1 MNFGSFGASFGSFG
15 SPYSQKYKYMV
26 GTFDGVGDEV
36 AFGTHAIP
44 ASDSIEV
51 VFTPQD
57 EADRGVLYSQGS
69 LAGAFGYSITWDGL
83 HDRVFARSNG
93 GATTNVLTANN
104 TCVADGT
111 KYKVTYDFDSS
122 AGTITLVLINAD
134 TGATIE
140 TVAKT
145 GLASNIFNTG
155 ASRPVKVGED
165 QAGFDDYLGH
175 IHSVKSSFI
184 DVDFQ
189 ANIGTT
195 TLVDNSGNGNNGT
208 ITTGSG
214 GLATFWGT
222 RI

>member
-1 MNFGSFGASFGSFG
+1 MNFGSFGTSFGSFG

-26 GTFDGVGDEV
+26 GTFDGVADEV
-36 AFGTHAIP
+36 NFGTHAIP

-57 EADRGVLYSQGS
+57 ETSRGCLYSQGS
-69 LAGAFGYSITWDGL
+69 VPGSFGYAIAWDGSA
-83 HDRVFARSNG
+83 DRIFARSNG
-93 GATTNVLTANN
+93 GATESLVTSNN
-104 TCVADGT
+104 SCVANGT
-111 KYKVTYDFDSS
+111 KYKLTYTYDSS
-122 AGTITLVLINAD
+122 AGTITLVLFNAD
-134 TGATIE
+134 TGATIQ
-140 TVAKT
+140 TVSET
-145 GLASNIFNTG
+145 GLAANIFNTG
-155 ASRPVKVGED
+155 ASRPIKVGED
-165 QAGFDDYLGH
+165 QAGLDDYLGH

-195 TLVDNSGNGNNGT
+195 TVVDNSGNGNNGT
-208 ITTGSG
+208 ITVGSG